1 MNLIVRIRPFG
12 DLLSGESGSRFPVF
26 FRERMRVYFSA
37 VMPLLMSCG
46 LIVSAGIW
54 ETKQHDYLPKSNE
67 IHWFALFVET
77 YGIVPVVLIPVA
89 LLFVVF
95 LGIRFIIKTNKR
107 NVSNKTNSTR

>member
-12 DLLSGESGSRFPVF
+12 DSLSGESWSRFPVF

-46 LIVSAGIW
+46 LIVGTDIW
-54 ETKQHDYLPKSNE
+54 ETKQHDYLPKSNG
-67 IHWFALFVET
+67 IHWFALFIEN
-77 YGIVPVVLIPVA
+77 YGIVPLVLIPLG
-89 LLFVVF
+89 LLFIVF

-107 NVSNKTNSTR
+107 DVSDKTNGTR